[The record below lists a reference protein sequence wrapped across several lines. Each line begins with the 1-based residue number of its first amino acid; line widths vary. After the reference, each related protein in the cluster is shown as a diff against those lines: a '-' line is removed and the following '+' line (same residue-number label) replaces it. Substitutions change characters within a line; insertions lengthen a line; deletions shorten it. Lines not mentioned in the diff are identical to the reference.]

1 MKTKSTKKSTNK
13 SKKKYYKVGGI
24 GITNIYPTPE
34 EAFKYF
40 MLNSKIKLLTDESSY
55 GIIYKLI
62 LNPTIVSP
70 YYTLRSNN
78 LGSPVTT
85 IIIKIVVC
93 QSNGGD
99 DDWNYGDEDKS
110 CTTIENFKNE
120 VNIQLDIYN
129 QSKDNYEAICPSII
143 FAKILNSNDP
153 LRQTFFNYFRESANQ
168 IRDRPTSES
177 FTNILIASLEQ
188 NGRKYNFGLVAMEI
202 IDDAETVYD
211 LIDDKDDEEINNILL
226 LTLYEHYRLFKLGY
240 LHGDNHLGNVMFL
253 PTYNYMAGFNG
264 RTMILDFGAS
274 FKHNLP
280 ISEDLSI
287 EQLVHILL
295 DNMSPIWSGTLI
307 SNRDHSP
314 YTWVTILDPNNNN
327 TMLSTMDAKRQQIV
341 DIFKET
347 LATSGLD
354 DTTFNTPLLGGDF
367 IQMPTNNALK
377 LQPTIVTDKSTFVAV
392 SKTPPIFDF
401 TQAKQLF
408 AKEKITLKQA
418 LDNEVTLQQDILTQ
432 LNKN

>member
-1 MKTKSTKKSTNK
+1 
-13 SKKKYYKVGGI
+13 
-24 GITNIYPTPE
+24 
-34 EAFKYF
+34 

-78 LGSPVTT
+78 LGSPVNT

-93 QSNGGD
+93 QSNESNSD
-99 DDWNYGDEDKS
+99 NNWKYGDEDKL

-143 FAKILNSNDP
+143 FAKILNLKDGP

-177 FTNILIASLEQ
+177 FTNILIASLQQ
-188 NGRKYNFGLVAMEI
+188 NGLKYNFGLVAMEI

-211 LIDDKDDEEINNILL
+211 LIDDKDDDEINNILL

-240 LHGDNHLGNVMFL
+240 LHGDNHLDNVMFL

-264 RTMILDFGAS
+264 RAMLLDFGAS

-280 ISEDLSI
+280 ITKDLSI
-287 EQLVHILL
+287 EQFVHILL
-295 DNMSPIWSGTLI
+295 YNMSPIWIGTLK
-307 SNRDHSP
+307 SNIDHSP
-314 YTWVTILDPNNNN
+314 YMWVTILDSKNNN
-327 TMLSTMDAKRQQIV
+327 TMLSTMDDKRQKIV

-347 LATSGLD
+347 IAISGLD
-354 DTTFNTPLLGGDF
+354 TLDNTFKKILDGGD
-367 IQMPTNNALK
+367 LK
-377 LQPTIVTDKSTFVAV
+377 LQPMHK
-392 SKTPPIFDF
+392 KTPPLFDF
-401 TQAKQLF
+401 THTKQLF
-408 AKEKITLKQA
+408 TKQKITLKQA
-418 LDNEVTLQQDILTQ
+418 LDNEATRQQDIITQ
-432 LNKN
+432 LTKN